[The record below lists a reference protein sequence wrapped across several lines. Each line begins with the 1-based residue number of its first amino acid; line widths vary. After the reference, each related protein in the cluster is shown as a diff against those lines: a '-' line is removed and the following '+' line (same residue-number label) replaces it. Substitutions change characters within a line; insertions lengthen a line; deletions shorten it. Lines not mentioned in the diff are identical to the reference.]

1 MLIEACRRSTNLRPS
16 VAPPTAAAAVVA
28 RGYLLTQ
35 MNLLNPAVVVEAGAG
50 SPCGESTLCCRIY
63 YERSPKCL
71 QVEPFHRCPWVL
83 VLLVWWPAT
92 DGSNCAETNV
102 SQALIIYSVCC
113 TLLSKAPCGVLSA
126 SIFNM
131 SGPTGTMK
139 FHHKS
144 CLMPVFVSS
153 PVSTLSLGN
162 SVGR

>member
-1 MLIEACRRSTNLRPS
+1 
-16 VAPPTAAAAVVA
+16 
-28 RGYLLTQ
+28 
-35 MNLLNPAVVVEAGAG
+35 MNLLNPAVVVEAGVG
-50 SPCGESTLCCRIY
+50 SPCGESTLCCCIY
-63 YERSPKCL
+63 YERNPKCP

-83 VLLVWWPAT
+83 VLLVVLLVLLVWRPAT

-126 SIFNM
+126 SIFNT

-144 CLMPVFVSS
+144 CLMPMFVSS
-153 PVSTLSLGN
+153 TVSTLSLGN